1 VSTLHACHACLRAL
15 VIGALTAAALAAV
28 DARAEDSLEQTRVK
42 AAFVLNFMKFTTWPE
57 QRATAPGTLTLCA
70 TERSPLD
77 GQLQALEGRDVR
89 GLRVSVVHRPAEEVP
104 ACDVVFVTR
113 ADAATL
119 AALQRAAAGRPM
131 LTISDQA
138 GFIDRGG
145 MIEMKL
151 VAGRTRFDI
160 NLAAARA
167 AGLTLSSQL
176 LQLAERV
183 VQ

>member
-1 VSTLHACHACLRAL
+1 MSIQDFCHTRLRAL
-15 VIGALTAAALAAV
+15 VLGALTVAALAAV
-28 DARAEDSLEQTRVK
+28 DTRADDALEQSRVK
-42 AAFVLNFMKFTTWPE
+42 AAFVLNFIKFTAWPD
-57 QRATAPGTLTLCA
+57 QRATDSGTLTLCA
-70 TERSPLD
+70 TEGHPLD
-77 GQLQALEGRDVR
+77 GQLHVLEGRDVR
-89 GLRVSVVHRPAEEVP
+89 GLRVSVVHRPADGVP

-113 ADAATL
+113 TDAATL
-119 AALQRAAAGRPM
+119 DALQHAVAGRPV
-131 LTISDQA
+131 LTISDQP

-151 VAGRTRFDI
+151 IAGRTRFDI

-167 AGLTLSSQL
+167 SGLTLSSQL

>member
-1 VSTLHACHACLRAL
+1 MSSLPFRLACLRAL
-15 VIGALTAAALAAV
+15 VVGALTAAALAAV
-28 DARAEDSLEQTRVK
+28 DARADDALEQSRVK
-42 AAFVLNFMKFTTWPE
+42 AAFVLNFIKFTAWPE
-57 QRATAPGTLTLCA
+57 QHAMDSGTLTLCA
-70 TERSPLD
+70 SEGHPLE
-77 GQLQALEGRDVR
+77 GQLHGLEGRDVR
-89 GLRVSVVHRPAEEVP
+89 GLQVSVVHRPAGEVP

-113 ADAATL
+113 ADTATL
-119 AALQRAAAGRPM
+119 DALQYAAAGRSM
-131 LTISDQA
+131 LTISDQP
-138 GFIDRGG
+138 GFVDRGG

>member
-1 VSTLHACHACLRAL
+1 MSIPHACHACLRA
-15 VIGALTAAALAAV
+15 VVVGALTAAALAAV
-28 DARAEDSLEQTRVK
+28 DARADDALEQARVK
-42 AAFVLNFMKFTTWPE
+42 AAFVLNFMKFTAWPE
-57 QRATAPGTLTLCA
+57 QHATDSGTLTLCA
-70 TERSPLD
+70 TERHPLE
-77 GQLQALEGRDVR
+77 GQLHSLEGRDVR
-89 GLRVSVVHRPAEEVP
+89 GLRVSVVHRPADEVP

-113 ADAATL
+113 ADGATL
-119 AALQRAAAGRPM
+119 ATLQHAAAGRPI
-131 LTISDQA
+131 LTISDQP
-138 GFIDRGG
+138 GFIDHGG